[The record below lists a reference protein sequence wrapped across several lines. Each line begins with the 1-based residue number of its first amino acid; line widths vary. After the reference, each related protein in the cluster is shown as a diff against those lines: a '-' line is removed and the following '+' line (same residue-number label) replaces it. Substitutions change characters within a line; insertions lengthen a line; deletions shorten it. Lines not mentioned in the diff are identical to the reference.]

1 MHPASAFIS
10 ASSTTLPQSIIIN
23 GYQLRDALSLIA
35 PEGTPQQMETT
46 VCIQP
51 GPRRITSQGVE
62 PAGLYCWLEEYP
74 EEGSVRLDENPRD
87 IRLAVPH
94 DERIVNVAQKLL
106 AAARWTYGNPEARAQ
121 PDARALAKIVLRLI
135 HPILNAHADT
145 ITSASRLHHSELLT
159 LGALTAS
166 DALQQAMTQLDDNL
180 AP

>member
-23 GYQLRDALSLIA
+23 GYQLRDALGLIA

-62 PAGLYCWLEEYP
+62 PAGLFCWLEEYP

-145 ITSASRLHHSELLT
+145 ITTGSKRQHGDFIQVPSLSPT
-159 LGALTAS
+159 LPN
-166 DALQQAMTQLDDNL
+166 QPP